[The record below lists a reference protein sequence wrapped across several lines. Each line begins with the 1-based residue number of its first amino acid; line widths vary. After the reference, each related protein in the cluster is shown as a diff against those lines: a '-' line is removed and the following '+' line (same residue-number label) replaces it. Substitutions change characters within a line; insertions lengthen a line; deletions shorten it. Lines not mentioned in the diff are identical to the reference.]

1 VLANAGDAARLGN
14 LASLAVRRV
23 RGQTSWVRDPAL
35 AGLRVVLGGAAYA
48 APAGD
53 AERRALIGA
62 SFSESDVLAPDPRDD
77 LGNLRRLGRMLDCD
91 IEAMRGSVAPAAT
104 GFRFVLRD
112 RLPAIGPLPDEAAA
126 RLRADD
132 LARNGRVPIPLA
144 HGLYGAFGFG
154 SRGLLWASLAAE
166 VLPAMVCG
174 EPAPI
179 ESDLLDAIAPG
190 RFLVRSARNAGA

>member
-1 VLANAGDAARLGN
+1 MLANAGGAVRLGN

-23 RGQTSWVRDPAL
+23 RGQTSWLRDPAL
-35 AGLRVVLGGAAYA
+35 AGLRVVLGGPGYA

-53 AERRALIGA
+53 AERHLLIGA
-62 SFSESDVLAPDPRDD
+62 SFSESDALAPDPRDD
-77 LGNLRRLGRMLDCD
+77 LDNLRRLGRILACD
-91 IEAMRGSVAPAAT
+91 IEAMRASVRPAAT

-112 RLPAIGPLPDEAAA
+112 RLPAIGVLPDEAAA
-126 RLRADD
+126 RLLAGD
-132 LARNGRVPIPLA
+132 LSRNARLPIPLA

-179 ESDLLDAIAPG
+179 ESDLLGAIAPA
-190 RFLVRSARNAGA
+190 RFLRRRVRVGPA